1 MTSEEKKA
9 QLLLKSVLFHY
20 HGLDKEEEKN
30 LRETAQS
37 LDAKEELNWVSEFIA
52 QDYISAFDRA
62 RLYLNQIISD
72 LPFERRAGYVK
83 MIWEAN
89 HLKGFVTELEAAAM
103 LKLARDWKV
112 EDVLIQLLKKGNP
125 NKD

>member
-20 HGLDKEEEKN
+20 HGLDAEEEKN

-37 LDAKEELNWVSEFIA
+37 LDAEDELRWVSEFIS

-62 RLYLNQIISD
+62 RLYLSQIIGD
-72 LPFERRAGYVK
+72 LPHEHRVDYVK
-83 MIWEAN
+83 MVWEAN

-112 EDVLIQLLKKGNP
+112 EDVLIKLLKKGKP
-125 NKD
+125 GKG